1 MPPTAPPA
9 MCRAGCPRRARH
21 FRHRRDRRGFAA
33 PVRET
38 PGRRRSARRAAW
50 CARAAS
56 HPAAPRGLPPSA
68 ISTAATPRVPARR
81 GRSCRSRRRGR
92 RRSIPGAGHSC
103 TWRISQIRGGRLLRA
118 PLRRD
123 LLSQP
128 AGPAAEKNERRSV
141 PMTTTALITGATS
154 GIGRAAADKLAQS
167 GVHVM
172 VAGRNVER
180 GEKTIAEIRAAGGKA
195 DFISSDLRDAAS
207 ARAVAR
213 KAVELG
219 GGHVDILINNAGI
232 FPFGPTHETSEESF
246 DDVYALNVKAPYF
259 LVAEL
264 APLMA
269 QRGKGAIVN
278 VSTMV
283 ADYGAA
289 GLSLYGSSKA
299 AINLLTKAWTAE
311 YGPKGVRVN
320 AVSPGPTRT
329 EGTAAMGDALQLL
342 AAQAPAGRPA
352 AAEEIA
358 EAIVFLASDRASF
371 VQGAILPVD
380 GGRTAV

>member
-1 MPPTAPPA
+1 MA
-9 MCRAGCPRRARH
+9 
-21 FRHRRDRRGFAA
+21 
-33 PVRET
+33 
-38 PGRRRSARRAAW
+38 
-50 CARAAS
+50 
-56 HPAAPRGLPPSA
+56 
-68 ISTAATPRVPARR
+68 
-81 GRSCRSRRRGR
+81 
-92 RRSIPGAGHSC
+92 
-103 TWRISQIRGGRLLRA
+103 
-118 PLRRD
+118 
-123 LLSQP
+123 
-128 AGPAAEKNERRSV
+128 
-141 PMTTTALITGATS
+141 TTALITGATS
-154 GIGRAAADKLAQS
+154 GIGRAAADKLAQA

-172 VAGRNVER
+172 VVGRNVER
-180 GEKTIAEIRAAGGKA
+180 GERTIAEIRATGGIA
-195 DFISSDLRDAAS
+195 DFISSDLSDAAS

-219 GGHVDILINNAGI
+219 NGHVDILVNNAGM

-246 DDVYALNVKAPYF
+246 DEVYALNVKAPYF

-289 GLSLYGSSKA
+289 GMSVYGSSKA
-299 AINLLTKAWTAE
+299 AINLLTKAWAAE

-320 AVSPGPTRT
+320 AVSPGPTTT
-329 EGTAAMGDALQLL
+329 EGSAAIGDALQQL

-352 AAEEIA
+352 APEEIA
-358 EAIVFLASDRASF
+358 EAILFLATDRASF